1 MTDKSTAVAP
11 LVEALDGGVTT
22 IDGRQ
27 RIWRVGE
34 RLAGDDPV
42 VRRNPAGFVRAD
54 LPDGERAAAK
64 AAYMT
69 RIATA
74 NAAERRAAEASP
86 DNARA
91 ILAQRAADRLA
102 RRRWPA

>member
-1 MTDKSTAVAP
+1 MSDKSTAAPP
-11 LVEALDGGVTT
+11 LVEALDGGVTW
-22 IDGRQ
+22 IAGRQ
-27 RIWRVGE
+27 RTWRVGE

-54 LPDGERAAAK
+54 LPDAERAAAK
-64 AAYMT
+64 GRYMSG
-69 RIATA
+69 IATA
-74 NAAERRAAEASP
+74 NAAERRAAEARP